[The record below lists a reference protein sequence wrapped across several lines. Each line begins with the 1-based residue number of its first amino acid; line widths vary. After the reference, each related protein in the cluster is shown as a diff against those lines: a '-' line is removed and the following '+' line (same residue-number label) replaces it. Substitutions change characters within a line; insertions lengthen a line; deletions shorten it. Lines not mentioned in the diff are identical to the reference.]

1 MPVEIKELVIRTV
14 LESGSKTTVAKTEI
28 ETEVKKQLGNYKVE
42 IINQCIEALNEA
54 IKRQQ
59 ER

>member
-1 MPVEIKELVIRTV
+1 MAIEIKELVIRTV
-14 LESGSKTTVAKTEI
+14 LESGSKTTAAKTEI
-28 ETEVKKQLGNYKVE
+28 EMEVKKQLGNYKVE
-42 IINQCIEALNEA
+42 IINQCIEAVNEA

>member
-14 LESGSKTTVAKTEI
+14 LESGSKTTVVKTEI

>member
-14 LESGSKTTVAKTEI
+14 LESGSKTTVVKTEI
-28 ETEVKKQLGNYKVE
+28 ESEVKKQLGNYKVE